1 MDFAAFFD
9 KYGALLAQGT
19 VDTALM
25 VLASTLGAYV
35 IGVILGTLLTVLAPG
50 GLRPNRVVY
59 AVIGWIVNMAR
70 SLPFIILLLFL
81 IPVTRAV
88 VGTTLGVPAAV
99 FPLIVSA
106 APFVARMVESSEAEV
121 DRGLVEAA
129 SSMGASTWE
138 IITKVYLREG
148 LPSLLRGLPIVIITI
163 LGYTAMAGTVGA
175 GGLGDIAIRYGHQRG
190 ITSVMWVTVVI
201 LIVLVQIV
209 QSFFS
214 WLTKKIDKRQRTDQS
229 ADFTP
234 LQFLAHFTHTK

>member
-19 VDTALM
+19 LDTTLM

-35 IGVILGTLLTVLAPG
+35 IGVILGTLLTVLAPN
-50 GLRPNRVVY
+50 GLRPNRAAY

-138 IITKVYLREG
+138 IIAKVYLREG

-175 GGLGDIAIRYGHQRG
+175 GGLGDIAIRYGYQRYQDD
-190 ITSVMWVTVVI
+190 VMIATVII
-201 LIVLVQIV
+201 LIVMVQVIQTVCNLLVK
-209 QSFFS
+209 
-214 WLTKKIDKRQRTDQS
+214 LCDKRLRS
-229 ADFTP
+229 
-234 LQFLAHFTHTK
+234 

>member
-19 VDTALM
+19 LDTTIM

-35 IGVILGTLLTVLAPG
+35 IGIVLGTLLTLLSPH
-50 GLRPNRVVY
+50 GLHPHRVAY
-59 AVIGWIVNMAR
+59 TILGWIVNMAR

-121 DRGLVEAA
+121 DTGLIEAA

-138 IITKVYLREG
+138 IVTKVYLREG

-175 GGLGDIAIRYGHQRG
+175 GGLGDIAIRYGYQRYQND
-190 ITSVMWVTVVI
+190 VMVATVII
-201 LIVLVQIV
+201 LIVMVQIIQTLCNV
-209 QSFFS
+209 
-214 WLTKKIDKRQRTDQS
+214 LVRVCDKRMRS
-229 ADFTP
+229 
-234 LQFLAHFTHTK
+234 

>member
-19 VDTALM
+19 VDTTVM

-50 GLRPNRVVY
+50 GLRENRVAYEVL
-59 AVIGWIVNMAR
+59 GWFVNMAR

-81 IPVTRAV
+81 IPVTRAI

-129 SSMGASTWE
+129 SSMSASTWE
-138 IITKVYLREG
+138 IIVKVYLREG

-175 GGLGDIAIRYGHQRG
+175 GGLGDIAIRYGYQRYQDD
-190 ITSVMWVTVVI
+190 VMIATVII
-201 LIVLVQIV
+201 LIVMVQVIQTVCNVLVKV
-209 QSFFS
+209 F
-214 WLTKKIDKRQRTDQS
+214 DKRMRS
-229 ADFTP
+229 
-234 LQFLAHFTHTK
+234 

>member
-19 VDTALM
+19 LDTTLM

-35 IGVILGTLLTVLAPG
+35 IGVILGTLLTVLAPN
-50 GLRPNRVVY
+50 GLRPNRAAY

-70 SLPFIILLLFL
+70 SLPFIIPL
-81 IPVTRAV
+81 TRAV

-138 IITKVYLREG
+138 IIAKVYLREG

-175 GGLGDIAIRYGHQRG
+175 GGLGDIAIRYGYQRYQDD
-190 ITSVMWVTVVI
+190 VMIATVII
-201 LIVLVQIV
+201 LIVMVQVIQTVCNLLVK
-209 QSFFS
+209 
-214 WLTKKIDKRQRTDQS
+214 LCDKRMRS
-229 ADFTP
+229 
-234 LQFLAHFTHTK
+234 

>member
-19 VDTALM
+19 VDTIVM
-25 VLASTLGAYV
+25 VLASTIGAYV
-35 IGVILGTLLTVLAPG
+35 IGIILGTLLTVLAPN
-50 GLRPNRVVY
+50 GLRPNRGAY

-81 IPVTRAV
+81 IPVTRVV

-129 SSMGASTWE
+129 SSMGASTRE

-175 GGLGDIAIRYGHQRG
+175 GGLGDIAIRYGYQRYQDD
-190 ITSVMWVTVVI
+190 VMVATVIILVVMVQVI
-201 LIVLVQIV
+201 QTVCNLLVK
-209 QSFFS
+209 
-214 WLTKKIDKRQRTDQS
+214 LCDKRMRS
-229 ADFTP
+229 
-234 LQFLAHFTHTK
+234 

>member
-1 MDFAAFFD
+1 MDLSAFID

-19 VDTALM
+19 VDTTVM
-25 VLASTLGAYV
+25 VFASTLGAYV
-35 IGVILGTLLTVLAPG
+35 IGIVLGTLLTVVAPD
-50 GLRPNRVVY
+50 GLRPNRVAY
-59 AVIGWIVNMAR
+59 SVIGWLVNMER

-121 DRGLVEAA
+121 DRGLIEAA
-129 SSMGASTWE
+129 TSMGASTWE
-138 IITKVYLREG
+138 IILKVYLREG

-175 GGLGDIAIRYGHQRG
+175 GGLGDIAIRYGYQRYQDD
-190 ITSVMWVTVVI
+190 VMIATVIILVI
-201 LIVLVQIV
+201 MVQVIQTLCNLLVRGC
-209 QSFFS
+209 
-214 WLTKKIDKRQRTDQS
+214 DKRMRS
-229 ADFTP
+229 
-234 LQFLAHFTHTK
+234 

>member
-1 MDFAAFFD
+1 MDFSEFIG

-19 VDTALM
+19 VDTAVM
-25 VLASTLGAYV
+25 VLASTLGAYI
-35 IGVILGTLLTVLAPG
+35 IGIVLGTLLTVLAPD
-50 GLRPNRVVY
+50 GLRPNRAAY
-59 AVIGWIVNMAR
+59 SVIGWIVNMAR

-129 SSMGASTWE
+129 TSMGASTWE
-138 IITKVYLREG
+138 IILKVYLREG

-175 GGLGDIAIRYGHQRG
+175 GGLGDIAIRYGYQRYQDD
-190 ITSVMWVTVVI
+190 VMIATVII
-201 LIVLVQIV
+201 LIVMVQVIQTLCNLLVRGC
-209 QSFFS
+209 
-214 WLTKKIDKRQRTDQS
+214 DKRMR
-229 ADFTP
+229 F
-234 LQFLAHFTHTK
+234 

>member
-1 MDFAAFFD
+1 MVFSAFIE
-9 KYGALLAQGT
+9 KYGVLLAQGT
-19 VDTALM
+19 VDTTVM
-25 VLASTLGAYV
+25 VVASTIGAYV
-35 IGVILGTLLTVLAPG
+35 IGIVLGTLLTVLAPE
-50 GLRPNRVVY
+50 GLRPNRVAY
-59 AVIGWIVNMAR
+59 SIIGWLVNMAR

-129 SSMGASTWE
+129 TSMGASTWE
-138 IITKVYLREG
+138 IILKVYLREG

-175 GGLGDIAIRYGHQRG
+175 GGLGDIAIRYGYQRYQDD
-190 ITSVMWVTVVI
+190 VMIATVII
-201 LIVLVQIV
+201 LIVMVQVIQTLCNLLVRGC
-209 QSFFS
+209 
-214 WLTKKIDKRQRTDQS
+214 DKRMRS
-229 ADFTP
+229 
-234 LQFLAHFTHTK
+234 

>member
-1 MDFAAFFD
+1 MDFSAFID

-19 VDTALM
+19 VDTTVM

-35 IGVILGTLLTVLAPG
+35 IGIVLGTLLTVLAPD
-50 GLRPNRVVY
+50 GLRPNRVAY
-59 AVIGWIVNMAR
+59 SVIGWLVNMAR

-121 DRGLVEAA
+121 DRGLIEAA
-129 SSMGASTWE
+129 TSMGASTWE
-138 IITKVYLREG
+138 IILKVYLREG

-175 GGLGDIAIRYGHQRG
+175 GGLGDIAIRYGYQRYQDD
-190 ITSVMWVTVVI
+190 VMIATVII
-201 LIVLVQIV
+201 LIVMVQVI
-209 QSFFS
+209 QT
-214 WLTKKIDKRQRTDQS
+214 LCNLLARGCDKRMRS
-229 ADFTP
+229 
-234 LQFLAHFTHTK
+234 

>member
-1 MDFAAFFD
+1 MDFSAFIE
-9 KYGALLAQGT
+9 KYGVLLAQGT
-19 VDTALM
+19 VDTTVM
-25 VLASTLGAYV
+25 VVASTIGAYV
-35 IGVILGTLLTVLAPG
+35 IGIVLGTLLTVLAPN
-50 GLRPNRVVY
+50 GLRPNRVAY
-59 AVIGWIVNMAR
+59 TIIGWIVNMAR

-129 SSMGASTWE
+129 TSMGASTWE
-138 IITKVYLREG
+138 IILKVYLREG

-175 GGLGDIAIRYGHQRG
+175 GGLGDIAIRYGYQRYQDD
-190 ITSVMWVTVVI
+190 VMIATVII
-201 LIVLVQIV
+201 LIVMVQVIQTLCNLLVRGC
-209 QSFFS
+209 
-214 WLTKKIDKRQRTDQS
+214 DKRMRS
-229 ADFTP
+229 
-234 LQFLAHFTHTK
+234 

>member
-19 VDTALM
+19 LDTTLM

-35 IGVILGTLLTVLAPG
+35 IGIVLGALLTLLSPH
-50 GLRPNRVVY
+50 GLHPHRVAY
-59 AVIGWIVNMAR
+59 TILGWIVNMAR

-121 DRGLVEAA
+121 DTGLIEAA

-138 IITKVYLREG
+138 IVTKVYLREG

-175 GGLGDIAIRYGHQRG
+175 GGLGDIAIRYGYQRYQND
-190 ITSVMWVTVVI
+190 VMVATVII
-201 LIVLVQIV
+201 LIVMVQIIQTLCNV
-209 QSFFS
+209 
-214 WLTKKIDKRQRTDQS
+214 LVRVCDKRMRS
-229 ADFTP
+229 
-234 LQFLAHFTHTK
+234 

>member
-19 VDTALM
+19 VDTTVM

-50 GLRPNRVVY
+50 GLRENRVAYEVL
-59 AVIGWIVNMAR
+59 GWFVNMAR

-81 IPVTRAV
+81 IPVTRAI

-138 IITKVYLREG
+138 IIVKVYLREG

-175 GGLGDIAIRYGHQRG
+175 GGLGDIAIRYGYQRYQDD
-190 ITSVMWVTVVI
+190 VMIATVII
-201 LIVLVQIV
+201 LIVMVQVIQTVCNVLVKV
-209 QSFFS
+209 
-214 WLTKKIDKRQRTDQS
+214 LDKRMRS
-229 ADFTP
+229 
-234 LQFLAHFTHTK
+234 